1 MFHFRVP
8 PSTTRKHGLTIFRN
22 LPKIVDVLKA
32 LCAWARFRVTEV
44 RADSMAFVGGGQCEL
59 SSCEAVA
66 IILAEIVRRKKSFSK
81 QADSDIIIQ
90 EKTNH
95 VCGTRQAAQAPLP
108 EVRGLLNSADFRC
121 QQRLAQTTIT
131 SNHDMQFPPRNR
143 TPKPMVLLRRLPE
156 LVYRYPSAVTR
167 LIGQPGPP
175 PVRPL

>member
-59 SSCEAVA
+59 SCEAIA

-90 EKTNH
+90 EKKNH
-95 VCGTRQAAQAPLP
+95 VCGTIKGRLRPREAAGRPYP
-108 EVRGLLNSADFRC
+108 KSGDF
-121 QQRLAQTTIT
+121 
-131 SNHDMQFPPRNR
+131 
-143 TPKPMVLLRRLPE
+143 
-156 LVYRYPSAVTR
+156 
-167 LIGQPGPP
+167 
-175 PVRPL
+175 